1 VIASARTVNAMLEQ
15 VGLMEQV
22 RKTDLRQGDQ
32 LLVATENSVYSICVH
47 QDATYSIS
55 GGWFD
60 SQGLSPVRTSIAG
73 CTWGGT
79 AIKQD
84 IVAACGLRL
93 EFGNRVVTTR
103 IREVRVFRGDGLE
116 SPRFSRVDHRAL
128 LQACYGSASDGALE
142 EERAGAFK

>member
-1 VIASARTVNAMLEQ
+1 VIACGRTVNAMLDQ

-22 RKTDLRQGDQ
+22 RKTDLRDGDQ

-47 QDATYSIS
+47 EDATYSIS

-60 SQGLSPVRTSIAG
+60 SQGISPVRTSIAG

-103 IREVRVFRGDGLE
+103 IREVRVFRGDGLS
-116 SPRFSRVDHRAL
+116 SPRFRRADRVELFR
-128 LQACYGSASDGALE
+128 QCYGSRSSAC
-142 EERAGAFK
+142 

>member
-1 VIASARTVNAMLEQ
+1 MIACGRTVNAMVEQ
-15 VGLMEQV
+15 VGFIEHV
-22 RKTDLRQGDQ
+22 RKADLRRGDQ
-32 LLVATENSVYSICVH
+32 LLVATENSIYSICVLE
-47 QDATYSIS
+47 DATYSIS

-60 SQGLSPVRTSIAG
+60 TQGISPVRTSIAG

-103 IREVRVFRGDGLE
+103 IREVRIFRGDGVE
-116 SPRFSRVDHRAL
+116 TPRFRRIDRRAL
-128 LQACYGSASDGALE
+128 FHACYGSGSD
-142 EERAGAFK
+142 AG

>member
-1 VIASARTVNAMLEQ
+1 MIACGRTVNAMLEQ
-15 VGLMEQV
+15 VGLVEQV
-22 RKTDLRQGDQ
+22 RKTDLRHGDQ

-47 QDATYSIS
+47 EDSTYSIS

-73 CTWGGT
+73 CTWGGS

-103 IREVRVFRGDGLE
+103 IREVRVFRGDGLDA
-116 SPRFSRVDHRAL
+116 PRFRRVDPRDL
-128 LQACYGSASDGALE
+128 FLRCYGSRSS
-142 EERAGAFK
+142 AG

>member
-1 VIASARTVNAMLEQ
+1 MIACGRTVNAMLEQ
-15 VGLMEQV
+15 VGLIEQV
-22 RKTDLRQGDQ
+22 RKTDLRHGDQ
-32 LLVATENSVYSICVH
+32 LLVATENSIYSICVH
-47 QDATYSIS
+47 EDATYSIS

-73 CTWGGT
+73 CTWGGS

-103 IREVRVFRGDGLE
+103 IREVRVFRGDDLQG
-116 SPRFSRVDHRAL
+116 PRFRRIDHRAL
-128 LQACYGSASDGALE
+128 FHACYGSGSGA
-142 EERAGAFK
+142 A

>member
-1 VIASARTVNAMLEQ
+1 MIACGRTVNAMLEQ
-15 VGLMEQV
+15 VGLIEHV
-22 RKTDLRQGDQ
+22 RKTDLRHGDQ
-32 LLVATENSVYSICVH
+32 LLVVTENSIYSICVH
-47 QDATYSIS
+47 EDATYSIS

-73 CTWGGT
+73 CTWGGS

-84 IVAACGLRL
+84 VVAACGLRL

-116 SPRFSRVDHRAL
+116 GPRFRRIDHRTL
-128 LQACYGSASDGALE
+128 FHACYGSGSGA
-142 EERAGAFK
+142 A

>member
-1 VIASARTVNAMLEQ
+1 MLEQ
-15 VGLMEQV
+15 VGVIDQV
-22 RKTDLRQGDQ
+22 RKSDLKRGDQ
-32 LLVATENSVYSICVH
+32 LLVATENSVYSMCVH
-47 QDATYSIS
+47 EDATFSVS

-60 SQGLSPVRTSIAG
+60 TQGLSPVRLSIAG
-73 CTWGGT
+73 CTWGGS

-116 SPRFSRVDHRAL
+116 HPRFRRADSGEL
-128 LQACYGSASDGALE
+128 FRACYGTGSEVA
-142 EERAGAFK
+142 